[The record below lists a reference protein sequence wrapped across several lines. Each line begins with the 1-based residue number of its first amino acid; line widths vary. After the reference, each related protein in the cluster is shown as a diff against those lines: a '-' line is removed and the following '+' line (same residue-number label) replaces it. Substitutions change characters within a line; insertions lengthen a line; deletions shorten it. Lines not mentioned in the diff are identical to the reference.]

1 MKRIMKPRSPS
12 RLGYALLGLIQI
24 EPRSGYDLRKLF
36 ETTPMGHYSSS
47 PGAIYPAL
55 KRLEE
60 QELII
65 GEIADGDTLRP
76 RRVYSATRSGTET
89 LRAWVSQDVVRDDLL
104 RRDDELMLR
113 FALMGSV
120 VDSRTTRRFLEQML
134 AILDTYLPE
143 LESVLAALPTQGP
156 PHGRLALAAGIAS
169 YKARRGWL
177 QSAIRE
183 FPNRSAAEGRSGGW
197 GPSSRS

>member
-1 MKRIMKPRSPS
+1 MKRIMKSRSPS
-12 RLGYALLGLIQI
+12 RLGYALLGLIRI

-60 QELII
+60 QGLIV

-76 RRVYSATRSGTET
+76 RRVYSATRSGIET
-89 LRAWVSQDVVRDDLL
+89 LRAWVSQEVLRDDLL

-134 AILDTYLPE
+134 EILDTYIPE
-143 LESVLAALPTQGP
+143 LERVLAALPTEGQ
-156 PHGRLALAAGIAS
+156 PHGHLALAAGIAS
-169 YKARRGWL
+169 YKARRRWL
-177 QSAIRE
+177 RNAIRE
-183 FPNRSAAEGRSGGW
+183 FPPTSDGRGRS
-197 GPSSRS
+197 